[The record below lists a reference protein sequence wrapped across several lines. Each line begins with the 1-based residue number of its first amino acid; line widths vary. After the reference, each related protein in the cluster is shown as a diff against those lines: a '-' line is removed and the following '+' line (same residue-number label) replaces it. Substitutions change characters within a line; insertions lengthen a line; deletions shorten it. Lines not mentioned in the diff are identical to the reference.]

1 MSIIKRALRIETKWA
16 RVPRQFLILWSLALL
31 FFLLGQTIC
40 PVFGDTLLP
49 VPPHFF
55 NDYAGIVNS
64 GTAAALNQKL
74 ADFERE
80 TSNQLMVVIY
90 PKYTAKTSL
99 EDYAQQVYRAW
110 KVGQA
115 ERDNGAILFVFVQDR
130 KMRIHTGR
138 GLEGALPDAICKRII
153 EERITPYFR
162 QQDFDGG
169 LAAGVNAMV
178 AATRGEYKGTGL
190 TVNQRKVQRTAP
202 GPGLSFLIF
211 ILFVIIF
218 IIIPAIRRRGGTV
231 YTNTGQR
238 RAPIIWID
246 SGRGGG
252 GFSSGRG
259 SGFSEGDSG
268 GFFGGGGDS
277 GGGGASGS
285 W

>member
-1 MSIIKRALRIETKWA
+1 MWMIKRTLRIETKWA
-16 RVPRQFLILWSLALL
+16 GVPHQFLILWSLALL

-40 PVFGDTLLP
+40 PVFADTPLP

-80 TSNQLMVVIY
+80 TSNQLMVVVY

-115 ERDNGAILFVFVQDR
+115 GRDNGAILFVFVQDR

-138 GLEGALPDAICKRII
+138 GLEGALPDATCNRII

-169 LAAGVNAMV
+169 LAAGVNAMI

-190 TVNQRKVQRTAP
+190 TVNQRKAQRTAP
-202 GPGLSFLIF
+202 GSDVSFLIF
-211 ILFVIIF
+211 ILFVIVF

-238 RAPIIWID
+238 SAPIIWIG

-252 GFSSGRG
+252 GFSSGGG
-259 SGFSEGDSG
+259 SGFS
-268 GFFGGGGDS
+268 GGGGDS